1 MKRTKRFLVSMMMCM
16 AMVGVTTSCSDNEE
30 NAPAMPAARSVE
42 GNYHGDMTCTVM
54 GDESVFENRT
64 FTVTAT
70 DDATVVVTISSF
82 GNPPMQVPEIVV
94 EGVKVTGEN
103 DRYTLASTEFSGTTD
118 AGKAYSGTL
127 QGSVADNQLTAMFNL
142 QYGAMP
148 MPMIC
153 TFSAHSK

>member
-1 MKRTKRFLVSMMMCM
+1 MRRTKRFLVSMMMCM

-30 NAPAMPAARSVE
+30 NAPAMPVAKSVE
-42 GNYHGDMTCTVM
+42 GSYHGDMTCTVM
-54 GDESVFENRT
+54 GEESVFENRT

-94 EGVKVTGEN
+94 EGVKVTGESGN
-103 DRYTLASTEFSGTTD
+103 NTLASTEFSGTTD
-118 AGKAYSGTL
+118 AGKAYSGTF
-127 QGSVADNQLTAMFNL
+127 QGSIADNRLTAMFNL